1 MRAWRSIRGCDGPR
15 ILMSAGWV
23 AGSVRA
29 RAMTR
34 RRLGRVAARSLA
46 ASSSI
51 EAALTALVRTPY
63 GRDVRPG
70 QTLAEAQ
77 HAVADTTVWNL
88 RVLAGWA
95 PREGVAM
102 LRVLFGAV
110 EAANVTNHLQRL
122 TGIETPP
129 PYRLGRMGI
138 AWSRLGGTTGA
149 DEVRRVLATSP
160 WGDPGGETPR
170 EIVLAMRT
178 SLADR
183 AIASVPAAAAWA
195 VSSTAL
201 LVARE
206 VVLDRQELPPRAR
219 AAAERVLGPKA
230 ASARTLPELLDAL
243 PASAHWALD
252 DVAQPD
258 ELWRAEARWWL
269 RVERDGFALARRAVP
284 GPEVLVGAVALLAA
298 DAWRVRG
305 ALELAAR
312 GGAPLEVFDAV
323 A

>member
-1 MRAWRSIRGCDGPR
+1 MT
-15 ILMSAGWV
+15 AGWV
-23 AGSVRA
+23 AVSVRA

-46 ASSSI
+46 ASPSI
-51 EAALTALVRTPY
+51 GAALAALARTPY
-63 GRDVRPG
+63 GRDVRPE

-77 HAVADTTVWNL
+77 HAVVDTAVWNL

-102 LRVLFGAV
+102 LRVLFGVV
-110 EAANVTNHLQRL
+110 ETMNVINHLRRL
-122 TGIETPP
+122 SGIEAPP
-129 PYRLGRMGI
+129 PYRLGRMAT
-138 AWSRLGGTTGA
+138 AWARLGGTTRSE
-149 DEVRRVLATSP
+149 DVRTVLATSP
-160 WGDPGGETPR
+160 WGDPGGESPR
-170 EIVLAMRT
+170 DIVLAMRT

-183 AIASVPAAAAWA
+183 VIATVPAAAAWA
-195 VSSTAL
+195 VGSTAL

-206 VVLDRQELPPRAR
+206 VVAGRQELPSRACE
-219 AAAERVLGPKA
+219 AAERVLGSA
-230 ASARTLPELLDAL
+230 APTARTLPELVAAL
-243 PASAHWALD
+243 PARARWALD
-252 DVAQPD
+252 DIAQPE

-269 RVERDGFALARRAVP
+269 RVERDGFALARRTAP

>member
-1 MRAWRSIRGCDGPR
+1 
-15 ILMSAGWV
+15 MSAAWV

-34 RRLGRVAARSLA
+34 RRVGRVTARSLA
-46 ASSSI
+46 SSPSI
-51 EAALTALVRTPY
+51 EAALAALARTPY
-63 GRDVRPG
+63 GHDVRQG

-77 HAVADTTVWNL
+77 HAVIDTTLWNL

-102 LRVLFGAV
+102 LRVLLGAV
-110 EAANVTNHLQRL
+110 EAANVTDHLQRL
-122 TGIETPP
+122 SGIQTPP
-129 PYRLGRMGI
+129 PYRLGRMDT
-138 AWSRLGGTTGA
+138 AWARLGATTSP
-149 DEVRRVLATSP
+149 DDLRRVLATSA

-178 SLADR
+178 ALADR
-183 AIASVPAAAAWA
+183 MIAAVPAAAAWA
-195 VSSTAL
+195 SSSTAL
-201 LVARE
+201 LIARE
-206 VVLDRQELPPRAR
+206 VVLERRELPPRAR
-219 AAAERVLGPKA
+219 EAAERVLGPA
-230 ASARTLPELLDAL
+230 ALAAHTLPELVAAL
-243 PASAHWALD
+243 PMSTRWTFE

-258 ELWRAEARWWL
+258 QLWRAEARWWL
-269 RVERDGFALARRAVP
+269 RVEHDGFALARRAIA
-284 GPEVLVGAVALLAA
+284 GPEVLVGAAALLAA